1 MEVQIDHCQPSTQ
14 NRICDSGISAL
25 ITVVLGAG
33 PLKRGIGA
41 YDGIAFGSSGGMMV
55 VDGDLAFGCV

>member
-1 MEVQIDHCQPSTQ
+1 M
-14 NRICDSGISAL
+14 